1 MALSFLV
8 GMNGNGWAD
17 RTGGTSALAA
27 NTSGYALTSGE
38 SPNRWRTLAL
48 MSLATLMS
56 LSVWFSANAIAPALE
71 AERGYSQDH
80 LAWLTMAVQLGF
92 VAGTLIIAF
101 TNLADLVNTRTLF
114 AVCSIMAGVVNVALV
129 FVPQDFTYALVLRIL
144 AGAFLGGV
152 YPPGMKIIAGWFKSG
167 RGVAIGAMVGALTL
181 GSGSPHLLSAIFTA
195 QWETTLF
202 VSSALAVVSGGVVY
216 FLVADG
222 PFDVPAPK
230 FNPRFVVQV
239 MKNRASRLVLI
250 GYLGHMWELYAMW
263 AWIPTYL
270 LAVFGGRSLAGG
282 SLGLAGLITFLV
294 FVAGGVGSFAAG
306 WFAEKWGRCLVT
318 SAAMVLSG
326 GIALF
331 IGFIDADLRWLI
343 AVAALAW
350 GVFVIADSAQF
361 STGMTEL
368 SDEAYRGTALT
379 FQTGVGFLLT
389 ILTIRLVPLIADAA
403 GWGWAFAFLAIGPV
417 VGIAAMMRLRGLPES
432 RQMAMGRR

>member
-1 MALSFLV
+1 
-8 GMNGNGWAD
+8 
-17 RTGGTSALAA
+17 
-27 NTSGYALTSGE
+27 
-38 SPNRWRTLAL
+38 
-48 MSLATLMS
+48 
-56 LSVWFSANAIAPALE
+56 
-71 AERGYSQDH
+71 
-80 LAWLTMAVQLGF
+80 
-92 VAGTLIIAF
+92 
-101 TNLADLVNTRTLF
+101 
-114 AVCSIMAGVVNVALV
+114 
-129 FVPQDFTYALVLRIL
+129 
-144 AGAFLGGV
+144 
-152 YPPGMKIIAGWFKSG
+152 MKIIAGWFKSG

-195 QWETTLF
+195 QWEPTLF

-403 GWGWAFAFLAIGPV
+403 GWGWAFAFSRYRAGGGHSRDDATAWTA
-417 VGIAAMMRLRGLPES
+417 GIAADGYGQEMRVRVFWSMEVRRYASTGAWRPFNGSGPS
-432 RQMAMGRR
+432 RSWPAGASRNPRLTSRYALGRERRMALFHNVR

>member
-1 MALSFLV
+1 M
-8 GMNGNGWAD
+8 
-17 RTGGTSALAA
+17 
-27 NTSGYALTSGE
+27 
-38 SPNRWRTLAL
+38 
-48 MSLATLMS
+48 
-56 LSVWFSANAIAPALE
+56 
-71 AERGYSQDH
+71 
-80 LAWLTMAVQLGF
+80 GF

-129 FVPQDFTYALVLRIL
+129 FVPQDFAYALVLRIL

-167 RGVAIGAMVGALTL
+167 RGIAIGAMVGALTL

-230 FNPRFVVQV
+230 FNPRFVVHV

-282 SLGLAGLITFLV
+282 SLGLAGLIAFLV

-306 WFAEKWGRCLVT
+306 WFAERWGRCLVT

-389 ILTIRLVPLIADAA
+389 ILTIRLVPLIADGA
-403 GWGWAFAFLAIGPV
+403 GWGWAFAFLAIGPA
-417 VGIAAMMRLRGLPES
+417 VGIAAMMKLRGLPES

>member
-1 MALSFLV
+1 M
-8 GMNGNGWAD
+8 
-17 RTGGTSALAA
+17 
-27 NTSGYALTSGE
+27 
-38 SPNRWRTLAL
+38 
-48 MSLATLMS
+48 
-56 LSVWFSANAIAPALE
+56 
-71 AERGYSQDH
+71 
-80 LAWLTMAVQLGF
+80 
-92 VAGTLIIAF
+92 
-101 TNLADLVNTRTLF
+101 VNTRTLF

-167 RGVAIGAMVGALTL
+167 RGIAIGAMVGALTL

-230 FNPRFVVQV
+230 FNPRFVVHV

-282 SLGLAGLITFLV
+282 SLGLAGLIAFLV

-306 WFAEKWGRCLVT
+306 WFAERWGRCLVT

-368 SDEAYRGTALT
+368 SDEAYRGH
-379 FQTGVGFLLT
+379 GVDLPDGGGFSVDDIDDPAGAPHSRRRRLGMG
-389 ILTIRLVPLIADAA
+389 IRLPRYRAGGGHSGDDATSGA
-403 GWGWAFAFLAIGPV
+403 A
-417 VGIAAMMRLRGLPES
+417 GIAADGYGQEM
-432 RQMAMGRR
+432 MGRLYGREVSPTEARR

>member
-1 MALSFLV
+1 
-8 GMNGNGWAD
+8 
-17 RTGGTSALAA
+17 
-27 NTSGYALTSGE
+27 
-38 SPNRWRTLAL
+38 
-48 MSLATLMS
+48 MSLATLLS

-71 AERGYSQDH
+71 VERGYSQDH

-129 FVPQDFTYALVLRIL
+129 FVSQDFAYALVLRIL

-167 RGVAIGAMVGALTL
+167 RGIAIGAMVGALTL

-230 FNPRFVVQV
+230 FNPRFVVNV

-270 LAVFGGRSLAGG
+270 LAVFGGRSLGGG
-282 SLGLAGLITFLV
+282 SLGLAGLIAFLV

-306 WFAEKWGRCLVT
+306 WFAERWGRCLVT

-389 ILTIRLVPLIADAA
+389 ILTIRLVPLIADGCRLGMGVRLPRYRA
-403 GWGWAFAFLAIGPV
+403 GGGDSGDDETPGTA
-417 VGIAAMMRLRGLPES
+417 GIPTDGYGQEMRVRVSWSMEVRRYASTGDWRPFDGSGSS
-432 RQMAMGRR
+432 RSWPAVASRNPR